1 MNSSAAPKRP
11 KRPDD
16 PWTPLE
22 EAMLATALR
31 KARRRGRRLSA
42 DESAWLA
49 GFTAGQWK
57 CQTGDTPGSGKEASK
72 R

>member
-1 MNSSAAPKRP
+1 MNSSAVPERP

-31 KARRRGRRLSA
+31 KAKRRGRRLDA
-42 DESAWLA
+42 VESAWLE
-49 GFTAGQWK
+49 GFTAGQWQ
-57 CQTGDTPGSGKEASK
+57 CRTDGTSTAAADLRET
-72 R
+72 